1 MLKAIPRYKC
11 VQTFFIKVC
20 CDTLLLPYLLLPT
33 TQKYDSTVWHILNLD
48 QSTLQE
54 LNFEII
60 PNDSFI
66 FLDRGTLFYL
76 WAITSTKLKASGK
89 GFFEPLSL

>member
-66 FLDRGTLFYL
+66 FLALTSYL
-76 WAITSTKLKASGK
+76 PSFLAPYLRKKKRKHFSQ
-89 GFFEPLSL
+89 